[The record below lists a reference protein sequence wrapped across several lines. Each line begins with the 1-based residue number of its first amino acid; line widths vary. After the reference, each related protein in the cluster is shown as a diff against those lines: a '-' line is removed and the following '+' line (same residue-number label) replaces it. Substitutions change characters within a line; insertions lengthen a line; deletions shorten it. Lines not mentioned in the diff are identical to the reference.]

1 MSRHNHQSIKYSNKN
16 PSTLTDLSKSVSC
29 YLHDENS
36 IYRVLAIELCS
47 RGFHVWQH
55 YVDAMEILRSLFN
68 IATNSK
74 KDSISIQN
82 LGAQARLAILSITS
96 NDMPFL
102 MSTLCLDVLS
112 PPTMEHRRSV
122 LQVLAFL
129 IKKVFYRCSFLCQAH
144 KYISDVLSCIRISR
158 S

>member
-1 MSRHNHQSIKYSNKN
+1 MSRRIHLSINHTNEN
-16 PSTLTDLSKSVSC
+16 PSTLMDLSKSISS

-36 IYRVLAIELCS
+36 TYRVLAIDLCS

-68 IATNSK
+68 IATNSR

-102 MSTLCLDVLS
+102 MSTICLDVLS

-129 IKKVFYRCSFLCQAH
+129 IKKVFHCSSYLCHAH
-144 KYISDVLSCIRISR
+144 K
-158 S
+158 

>member
-1 MSRHNHQSIKYSNKN
+1 MSWPSYPMVILADEP
-16 PSTLTDLSKSVSC
+16 PSTLTDISKSISF

-36 IYRVLAIELCS
+36 IYRVLAIDLCS

-68 IATNSK
+68 IATNSR

-82 LGAQARLAILSITS
+82 SGAQARLAILSITS

-102 MSTLCLDVLS
+102 MSTLCLDILG

-129 IKKVFYRCSFLCQAH
+129 IRKVGFDCLT
-144 KYISDVLSCIRISR
+144 
-158 S
+158 